1 MRIPFHSA
9 SREHGAEAQRNDT
22 PLSALHGSSLPLT
35 VRVDI
40 QMSKPPRPPRAT
52 PAMNRSVRPSCDRSG
67 WNSANE
73 VFTGAPRFTGADH
86 GSLTVRRVA
95 TQLANALA

>member
-22 PLSALHGSSLPLT
+22 PLPALHGSSLPLT

-52 PAMNRSVRPSCDRSG
+52 PAMNSSVRPSCDRSG
-67 WNSANE
+67 WNSANV
-73 VFTGAPRFTGADH
+73 VFTGGPPFTGAH
-86 GSLTVRRVA
+86 PAAWVLGGGGAQVSEAVA
-95 TQLANALA
+95 